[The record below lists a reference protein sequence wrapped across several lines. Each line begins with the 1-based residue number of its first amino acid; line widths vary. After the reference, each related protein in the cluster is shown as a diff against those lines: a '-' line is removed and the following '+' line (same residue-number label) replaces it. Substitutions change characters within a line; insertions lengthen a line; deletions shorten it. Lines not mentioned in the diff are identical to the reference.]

1 MLNEYDDVD
10 KVDVSVSSLAVLV
23 SSVELLSIA
32 ELDGTS
38 VLDVDDSLSMDE
50 LSDEVAV
57 TAVDEESSKEELLPT
72 LEVPTADSLDV
83 ATSDE
88 DDKTLATVLVEL
100 SAVVLPACVLLSV
113 EYWVSALLELGD

>member
-57 TAVDEESSKEELLPT
+57 NAVDEE
-72 LEVPTADSLDV
+72 
-83 ATSDE
+83 
-88 DDKTLATVLVEL
+88 
-100 SAVVLPACVLLSV
+100 
-113 EYWVSALLELGD
+113 Y

>member
-1 MLNEYDDVD
+1 VLNEYDDVD
-10 KVDVSVSSLAVLV
+10 KVDVSVSSLAVLI

-72 LEVPTADSLDV
+72 LEVLTADSLDV
-83 ATSDE
+83 GTTPDE
-88 DDKTLATVLVEL
+88 DDKTLVTVLVEL
-100 SAVVLPACVLLSV
+100 SV
-113 EYWVSALLELGD
+113 EYWDSALLELGD

>member
-1 MLNEYDDVD
+1 VLNEYDDVD
-10 KVDVSVSSLAVLV
+10 KVDKSVSSLAVLV
-23 SSVELLSIA
+23 SIVELLSIA

-38 VLDVDDSLSMDE
+38 ALNVDDSLSMDE
-50 LSDEVAV
+50 LSEEVAV
-57 TAVDEESSKEELLPT
+57 IAVDESSKEELLPT

-100 SAVVLPACVLLSV
+100 SAVALPGCVLLSV
-113 EYWVSALLELGD
+113 EYWVSAPLELGD

>member
-10 KVDVSVSSLAVLV
+10 KVDKSVSSLAVLV
-23 SSVELLSIA
+23 SIVELLSIA

-38 VLDVDDSLSMDE
+38 ALNVDDSLSMDE
-50 LSDEVAV
+50 LSEEVAV
-57 TAVDEESSKEELLPT
+57 IAVDEESSKEELLPT
-72 LEVPTADSLDV
+72 LKVPTADSLDV

-100 SAVVLPACVLLSV
+100 SAVALPGCVLLSV

>member
-10 KVDVSVSSLAVLV
+10 KVDKSVSSLAVLV
-23 SSVELLSIA
+23 SIVELLSIA

-38 VLDVDDSLSMDE
+38 ALNVDDSLSMDE
-50 LSDEVAV
+50 LSEEVV
-57 TAVDEESSKEELLPT
+57 VIAVDEESSKEELLPT
-72 LEVPTADSLDV
+72 LKVPTADSLDV

-100 SAVVLPACVLLSV
+100 SAVALPACVLLSV

>member
-10 KVDVSVSSLAVLV
+10 KVDKSVSSLAVLV
-23 SSVELLSIA
+23 SIVELLSIA
-32 ELDGTS
+32 ELDGTAA
-38 VLDVDDSLSMDE
+38 LNVDDSLSMDE
-50 LSDEVAV
+50 LSEEVAV
-57 TAVDEESSKEELLPT
+57 IAVDEESSKEELLPT

-100 SAVVLPACVLLSV
+100 SAVALPGCVLLSV

>member
-50 LSDEVAV
+50 LSEEVV
-57 TAVDEESSKEELLPT
+57 VIAVDEESSKEELLPT
-72 LEVPTADSLDV
+72 LKVPTADSLDV

-100 SAVVLPACVLLSV
+100 SAVALPGCVLLSV

>member
-10 KVDVSVSSLAVLV
+10 KVDKSVSSLAVLV
-23 SSVELLSIA
+23 SIVELLSIA
-32 ELDGTS
+32 ELDGTAA
-38 VLDVDDSLSMDE
+38 LNVDDSLSMDE
-50 LSDEVAV
+50 LSEEVAV
-57 TAVDEESSKEELLPT
+57 IAVDEESSKEELLPT

>member
-50 LSDEVAV
+50 LSDEVAF

-72 LEVPTADSLDV
+72 LEVLTADSLDV
-83 ATSDE
+83 GTTPDE
-88 DDKTLATVLVEL
+88 DDKTLVTVLVEL
-100 SAVVLPACVLLSV
+100 SV
-113 EYWVSALLELGD
+113 EYWDSALLELGD

>member
-10 KVDVSVSSLAVLV
+10 KVDKSVSSLAVLV
-23 SSVELLSIA
+23 SIVELLSIA

-38 VLDVDDSLSMDE
+38 ALNVDDSLSMDE
-50 LSDEVAV
+50 LSEEVAV
-57 TAVDEESSKEELLPT
+57 IAVDEESSKEELLPT
-72 LEVPTADSLDV
+72 LKVPTADSLDV

-100 SAVVLPACVLLSV
+100 SAVALPGCVLLSV
-113 EYWVSALLELGD
+113 ESWVSALLELGD

>member
-10 KVDVSVSSLAVLV
+10 KVDKSVSSLAVLV
-23 SSVELLSIA
+23 SIVELLSIA

-38 VLDVDDSLSMDE
+38 ALNVDDSLSMDE
-50 LSDEVAV
+50 LSEEVAV
-57 TAVDEESSKEELLPT
+57 IAVDEESSKEELLPT
-72 LEVPTADSLDV
+72 LKVPTADSLDV

-100 SAVVLPACVLLSV
+100 SV
-113 EYWVSALLELGD
+113 EYWDSALLELGD

>member
-10 KVDVSVSSLAVLV
+10 KVDKSVSSLAVLV
-23 SSVELLSIA
+23 SIVELLSIA

-38 VLDVDDSLSMDE
+38 ALNVDDSLSMDE
-50 LSDEVAV
+50 LSEEVV
-57 TAVDEESSKEELLPT
+57 VIAVDEESSKEELLPT
-72 LEVPTADSLDV
+72 LKVPTADSLDV

-100 SAVVLPACVLLSV
+100 SAVALPGCVLLSV

>member
-1 MLNEYDDVD
+1 VLNEYDDVD
-10 KVDVSVSSLAVLV
+10 KVDKSVSSLAVLV
-23 SSVELLSIA
+23 SIVELLSIA

-38 VLDVDDSLSMDE
+38 ALNVDDSLSMDE
-50 LSDEVAV
+50 LSEEVAV
-57 TAVDEESSKEELLPT
+57 IAVDEESSKEELLPT

-100 SAVVLPACVLLSV
+100 SAVALPGCVLLSV

>member
-1 MLNEYDDVD
+1 VLNEYDDVD
-10 KVDVSVSSLAVLV
+10 KVDKSVSSLAVLV
-23 SSVELLSIA
+23 SIVELLSIA
-32 ELDGTS
+32 ELDGTAA
-38 VLDVDDSLSMDE
+38 LNVDDSLSMDE
-50 LSDEVAV
+50 LSEEVAV
-57 TAVDEESSKEELLPT
+57 IAVDEESSKEELLPT

>member
-10 KVDVSVSSLAVLV
+10 KVDKSVSSLAVLV
-23 SSVELLSIA
+23 SIVELLSIA
-32 ELDGTS
+32 ELDGTAA
-38 VLDVDDSLSMDE
+38 LNVDDSLSMDE
-50 LSDEVAV
+50 LSEEVAV
-57 TAVDEESSKEELLPT
+57 IAVDEESSKEELLPT
-72 LEVPTADSLDV
+72 LKVPTADSLDV

-100 SAVVLPACVLLSV
+100 SAVALPGCVLLSV